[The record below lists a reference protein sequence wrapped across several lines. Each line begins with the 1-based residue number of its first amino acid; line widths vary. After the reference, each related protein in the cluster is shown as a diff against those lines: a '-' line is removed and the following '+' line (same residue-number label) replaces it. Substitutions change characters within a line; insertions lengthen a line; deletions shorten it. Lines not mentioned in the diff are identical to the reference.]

1 MLNITLDISLQVN
14 LAIHTYFFVS
24 NVGVMGSKYTL
35 HSNENIS
42 FECMANG
49 IHWSWSSS
57 C

>member
-14 LAIHTYFFVS
+14 LAIHTFFFVS

-35 HSNENIS
+35 HSNENFS